1 MSTRLNY
8 FAYGSNMLTARLRE
22 RVASAR
28 PLGVAR
34 LRGHVLVWNKRGR
47 DGSGKCS
54 VIASGRDED
63 LVWGVLFELEDR
75 EKSALDRVE
84 GLGCGYDEGTVE
96 VMCNGVTVQALTYLA
111 TDTDDSLRPYDWYK
125 ELVVAGAREHR
136 LTHEYIALLES
147 AESIPDSDRER
158 ARSNQHLLTASQP
171 RAQNGRQ
178 SSPEKVD
185 TTE

>member
-1 MSTRLNY
+1 
-8 FAYGSNMLTARLRE
+8 MLTARLRD

-34 LRGHVLVWNKRGR
+34 LRGHMLVWNKRGR

-54 VIASGRDED
+54 VIASGRDKD
-63 LVWGVLFELEDR
+63 LVWGVLFELEAR

-96 VMCNGVTVQALTYLA
+96 VMCNGATVQASTYLA

-158 ARSNQHLLTASQP
+158 ARSNRRLLTASQHALKTGARLP
-171 RAQNGRQ
+171 
-178 SSPEKVD
+178 SKK
-185 TTE
+185 